1 MGVALTAGSSAQS
14 LTRLRGVAVAVV
26 VVLLAVLFFF
36 ARLTR
41 LDVVT
46 AASWCVVSASCHAL
60 SRAHTHADRDAC
72 THTATPFT
80 PQGPV
85 AVGVKRNFQCLPA
98 VRPYLNCFSSINIL
112 AQV

>member
-14 LTRLRGVAVAVV
+14 LTRLRGVAVVV
-26 VVLLAVLFFF
+26 VVVLAVLFFF

-60 SRAHTHADRDAC
+60 SRAHTHADRDAR
-72 THTATPFT
+72 THT
-80 PQGPV
+80 QRHLSHLRG
-85 AVGVKRNFQCLPA
+85 LW
-98 VRPYLNCFSSINIL
+98 L
-112 AQV
+112 